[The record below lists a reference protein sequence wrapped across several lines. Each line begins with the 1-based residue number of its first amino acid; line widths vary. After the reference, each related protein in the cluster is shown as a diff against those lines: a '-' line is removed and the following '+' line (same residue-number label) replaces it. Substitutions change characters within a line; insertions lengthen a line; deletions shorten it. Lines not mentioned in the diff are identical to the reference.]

1 MKETSVINGEPVFPT
16 INFKTMLY
24 LLVSIAVLFIAII
37 PARIISGIFSQDVSI
52 FYISFAGF
60 TVLLEFMVWCFLC
73 VPMKIYESILADK
86 AMDEKLIVAEEQP
99 GSKLPNEEVV
109 SGESE
114 MLLAMKEETKDIIT
128 PSSMIDL
135 YRQGCDDFYRNQAS
149 HRKEQ
154 LDKIMEYLH
163 YTMAP
168 FIKQDDMETFCAEI
182 MSFAINP
189 AYEPKPFVGL
199 KGTLTSFDVRHLIWN
214 ITSRLGLGKGKPYS
228 VELCI
233 NFIRTMFPDLC
244 KDLDNSTLKNLRV
257 TSTSDKIHIDFP
269 GSMHTFTL
277 PVKSYQ
283 QFPCANDATWT
294 VRIPEDLLAEIRLK
308 AKITGQKEN
317 GGYLFGHIDYKRR
330 ILYLLNHF
338 MPRDSKGTKSGF
350 RLGTSGLKDYKKM
363 IAQRSIDQVEYIGD
377 WHSHPACALDMSAID
392 LTTCALD
399 VLPQLKNGI
408 GLCVITKTND
418 TKFFLLSRLK
428 QNSQYSY
435 D

>member
-1 MKETSVINGEPVFPT
+1 MKETSDINGVAAFPT

-37 PARIISGIFSQDVSI
+37 PARIISGIFSQDAGI

-73 VPMKIYESILADK
+73 APIKIYESILTNK
-86 AMDEKLIVAEEQP
+86 VMDEEFIVAKAQTESEL
-99 GSKLPNEEVV
+99 SNDEIV
-109 SGESE
+109 SGEPE
-114 MLLAMKEETKDIIT
+114 MLLIMKEETNDTIA
-128 PSSMIDL
+128 PSSMIDI
-135 YRQGCDDFYRNQAS
+135 YRQGCDDFYRNQTA

-154 LDKIMEYLH
+154 LDKIVEYLH
-163 YTMAP
+163 FTMAP

-257 TSTSDKIHIDFP
+257 TSTSDKIHIDLP
-269 GSMHTFTL
+269 G
-277 PVKSYQ
+277 K
-283 QFPCANDATWT
+283 DG
-294 VRIPEDLLAEIRLK
+294 I
-308 AKITGQKEN
+308 
-317 GGYLFGHIDYKRR
+317 LFHI
-330 ILYLLNHF
+330 
-338 MPRDSKGTKSGF
+338 S
-350 RLGTSGLKDYKKM
+350 
-363 IAQRSIDQVEYIGD
+363 QSI
-377 WHSHPACALDMSAID
+377 
-392 LTTCALD
+392 
-399 VLPQLKNGI
+399 K
-408 GLCVITKTND
+408 
-418 TKFFLLSRLK
+418 
-428 QNSQYSY
+428 
-435 D
+435 

>member
-1 MKETSVINGEPVFPT
+1 MKETSGINDVAAFPT

-60 TVLLEFMVWCFLC
+60 TVLLEFMAGLFLC
-73 VPMKIYESILADK
+73 APIKIYESILANK
-86 AMDEKLIVAEEQP
+86 VMDVKFIVAKAQIESEL
-99 GSKLPNEEVV
+99 SNNEIV

-114 MLLAMKEETKDIIT
+114 MLLAMKEETNDTIA
-128 PSSMIDL
+128 PFSMIDL
-135 YRQGCDDFYRNQAS
+135 YRQGCDDFYRNQAA

-154 LDKIMEYLH
+154 LDKIVEYLH

-168 FIKQDDMETFCAEI
+168 FIKQDDMEAFCAEI

-233 NFIRTMFPDLC
+233 KFIRTMFPDLC

-257 TSTSDKIHIDFP
+257 TSTSDKIHIDLP
-269 GSMHTFTL
+269 GKDGLSFH
-277 PVKSYQ
+277 
-283 QFPCANDATWT
+283 
-294 VRIPEDLLAEIRLK
+294 IP
-308 AKITGQKEN
+308 Q
-317 GGYLFGHIDYKRR
+317 
-330 ILYLLNHF
+330 
-338 MPRDSKGTKSGF
+338 STK
-350 RLGTSGLKDYKKM
+350 
-363 IAQRSIDQVEYIGD
+363 
-377 WHSHPACALDMSAID
+377 
-392 LTTCALD
+392 
-399 VLPQLKNGI
+399 
-408 GLCVITKTND
+408 
-418 TKFFLLSRLK
+418 
-428 QNSQYSY
+428 
-435 D
+435 

>member
-1 MKETSVINGEPVFPT
+1 MEETSVINGGAVFPT

-60 TVLLEFMVWCFLC
+60 TVLLEFMVWCFLRA
-73 VPMKIYESILADK
+73 PIKIYESILANK
-86 AMDEKLIVAEEQP
+86 VMGERSIVAKAQTESEL
-99 GSKLPNEEVV
+99 SNDEIVSEVP
-109 SGESE
+109 E

-189 AYEPKPFVGL
+189 AYEPKPLVGL

-257 TSTSDKIHIDFP
+257 TSTSDKIHIDLP
-269 GSMHTFTL
+269 GKDGVSFH
-277 PVKSYQ
+277 
-283 QFPCANDATWT
+283 
-294 VRIPEDLLAEIRLK
+294 IP
-308 AKITGQKEN
+308 Q
-317 GGYLFGHIDYKRR
+317 
-330 ILYLLNHF
+330 
-338 MPRDSKGTKSGF
+338 
-350 RLGTSGLKDYKKM
+350 
-363 IAQRSIDQVEYIGD
+363 SI
-377 WHSHPACALDMSAID
+377 
-392 LTTCALD
+392 
-399 VLPQLKNGI
+399 K
-408 GLCVITKTND
+408 
-418 TKFFLLSRLK
+418 
-428 QNSQYSY
+428 
-435 D
+435 

>member
-1 MKETSVINGEPVFPT
+1 MKETSGINDVAAFPT

-37 PARIISGIFSQDVSI
+37 PARIISGIFSQDASI

-60 TVLLEFMVWCFLC
+60 TVLLEFMAWCFLC
-73 VPMKIYESILADK
+73 APINIYESILTNK
-86 AMDEKLIVAEEQP
+86 VMDEEFIVAKAQT
-99 GSKLPNEEVV
+99 
-109 SGESE
+109 ESE
-114 MLLAMKEETKDIIT
+114 LSNDEIVSEVPGMLLAMKEETKDIIA

-135 YRQGCDDFYRNQAS
+135 YRQGCDDFYRNQTA

-154 LDKIMEYLH
+154 LDKIVEYLH

-214 ITSRLGLGKGKPYS
+214 ITSRLGLGRGKPYS

-257 TSTSDKIHIDFP
+257 TSTSDKIHIDLP
-269 GSMHTFTL
+269 GKDGISF
-277 PVKSYQ
+277 
-283 QFPCANDATWT
+283 
-294 VRIPEDLLAEIRLK
+294 
-308 AKITGQKEN
+308 
-317 GGYLFGHIDYKRR
+317 HI
-330 ILYLLNHF
+330 
-338 MPRDSKGTKSGF
+338 S
-350 RLGTSGLKDYKKM
+350 
-363 IAQRSIDQVEYIGD
+363 QSI
-377 WHSHPACALDMSAID
+377 
-392 LTTCALD
+392 
-399 VLPQLKNGI
+399 K
-408 GLCVITKTND
+408 
-418 TKFFLLSRLK
+418 
-428 QNSQYSY
+428 
-435 D
+435 